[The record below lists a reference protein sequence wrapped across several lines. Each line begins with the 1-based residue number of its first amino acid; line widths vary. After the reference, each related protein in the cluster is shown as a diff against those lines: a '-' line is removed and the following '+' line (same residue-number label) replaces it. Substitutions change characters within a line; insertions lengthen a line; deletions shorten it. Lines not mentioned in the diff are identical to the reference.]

1 MKELQRILVSGGG
14 TGGHIMPAIALC
26 EEIKERLPETE
37 TFFAGRKDSMEERL
51 AEKHGLTFFK
61 IPSSPKG
68 RGLKVIKNFF
78 VNITGFFK
86 SLALIIRLK
95 PQAVVTFGGYTS
107 APLLLASALL
117 GKNAVVHESNAI
129 PGRVTRLMAHFG
141 VRVACGLD
149 SEHPLMKKL
158 KKGIKKETGFAVTGN
173 PLRKAFSDPPNDLA
187 KELPGYDGS
196 RPLLLVFGGSQG
208 AHNVNVLI
216 ARSIAKLKDNF
227 PALQIVHLCGA
238 NDIETLKG
246 AYENV
251 KLTYWLFPFFDDM
264 SSLMKK
270 ADLCVARAGALSVT
284 EICACGLPAILIPLP
299 FAADN
304 HQLANAKVLEKAG
317 AAIIK
322 EEKDL
327 TASVLSETIMELL
340 SDESRRKAMGESGR
354 KAFIED
360 ASFELLKFIMAV

>member
-26 EEIKERLPETE
+26 EEIRERFPEAE
-37 TFFAGRKDSMEERL
+37 IYFAGRKDSMEERL
-51 AEKHGLTFFK
+51 AEKHGLEFFR

-68 RGLKVIKNFF
+68 RGLKTIRNFF
-78 VNITGFFK
+78 VNLAGFFK
-86 SLALIIRLK
+86 SLALIIKLR

-107 APLLLASALL
+107 APLLLASVLL
-117 GKNAVVHESNAI
+117 GKNAVIHESNAI

-149 SEHPLMKKL
+149 SDHPLMKKL
-158 KKGIKKETGFAVTGN
+158 KKGIKKETNFAVTGN
-173 PLRKAFSDPPNDLA
+173 PLRKAFSESANDLS
-187 KELPGYDGS
+187 KELPGYDET

-208 AHNVNVLI
+208 AHNINILI

-227 PALQIVHLCGA
+227 PTLQIVHLCGA
-238 NDIETLKG
+238 NDIETLKA

-270 ADLCVARAGALSVT
+270 ADLCVARSGALSVT

-304 HQLANAKVLEKAG
+304 HQLANAKVLKGAG
-317 AAIIK
+317 AAVIK

-327 TASVLSETIMELL
+327 TAPVLSETIMELL
-340 SDESRRKAMGESGR
+340 SDESRRKAMGKAGR
-354 KAFIED
+354 NTFIED
-360 ASFELLKFIMAV
+360 ASFELLKFIIAV